1 MASSMRALLFSS
13 LLGLLVVVGAHHYDP
28 KTKKMTYFDKNKIY
42 QVHRSKTLH
51 APKIKPSQ
59 IKGPKHVTKPPLHD
73 TKGPNQPSNSNA
85 GPWKDAHA
93 TFYDGHD
100 IYSGGACGYG
110 DLRQQGYGMNTA
122 ALSTALFNQGAA
134 CGACFEIKCV
144 NDPEWCVARAQPLI
158 VTATNFCPPN
168 FYQSADAGGWCNPP
182 REHFDLAQP
191 AFLQIANYKAGI
203 IPVQYRRVP
212 CKKQGG
218 IRFTVSGNP
227 YFDLVMVWNVG
238 GDGSVTS
245 VEVKGDKSNWFPM
258 KRNWGQLWETHEMLC
273 GQSLSFKVTTS
284 DGKCVTNMDVLP
296 KDWQYGLTY
305 EGHNFD

>member
-1 MASSMRALLFSS
+1 MASKLGALLFSS
-13 LLGLLVVVGAHHYDP
+13 LLGLLVVVGAHHYDQ
-28 KTKKMTYFDKNKIY
+28 KSKKMTYFDKNKIY
-42 QVHRSKTLH
+42 HVHRSKTLH
-51 APKIKPSQ
+51 TPRIKPT
-59 IKGPKHVTKPPLHD
+59 HTKPPKHN
-73 TKGPNQPSNSNA
+73 TYSNA

-144 NDPEWCVARAQPLI
+144 NDPEWCNPGAQRLI

-191 AFLQIANYKAGI
+191 AFLQIAKYQAGI
-203 IPVQYRRVP
+203 IPIQYRRVP
-212 CKKQGG
+212 CEKQGG

-238 GDGSVTS
+238 GDGAVTA
-245 VEVKGDKSNWFPM
+245 VEVKGDKPNWFPM

-296 KDWQYGLTY
+296 KDWQYGPTY
-305 EGHNFD
+305 EGHNFY

>member
-1 MASSMRALLFSS
+1 MASNMRALLLSS
-13 LLGLLVVVGAHHYDP
+13 LLGLLVVVSAHHYDP

-42 QVHRSKTLH
+42 HVHRSKTLH
-51 APKIKPSQ
+51 APKIKPSYT
-59 IKGPKHVTKPPLHD
+59 KEPKHVTKPPLHD
-73 TKGPNQPSNSNA
+73 TKGPNQPSNSSA

-122 ALSTALFNQGAA
+122 ALSTALFNQGAG

-144 NDPEWCVARAQPLI
+144 NDPEWCVAGAQPLI

-191 AFLQIANYKAGI
+191 AFLQIANYKAGN

-218 IRFTVSGNP
+218 IRFTISGNP

-238 GDGSVTS
+238 GDGAVAA
-245 VEVKGDKSNWFPM
+245 VEVKGDKSTWFAM